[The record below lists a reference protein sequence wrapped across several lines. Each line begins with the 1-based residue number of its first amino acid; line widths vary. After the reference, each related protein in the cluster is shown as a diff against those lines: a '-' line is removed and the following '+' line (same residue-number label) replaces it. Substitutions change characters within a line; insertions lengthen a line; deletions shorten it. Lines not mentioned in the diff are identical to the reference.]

1 MHLAQGLNDQA
12 EPRWQA
18 DPTSVPF
25 PDGPAR
31 FTPGSPIDFSALTA
45 IWPGSDPPPQLLL
58 PEPVEDDPPIVW
70 TRSEALA
77 AAPGGSVGR
86 YQVLGEIARGGMGVV
101 LKARDADLGRD
112 LAVKVLLERH
122 RDDEGVIRRFVEEA
136 QIGGQLQHPGIVPV
150 HEVGAMPDRR
160 PFFTMKLVKGRTLSA
175 LLATRCVS
183 APIDK
188 PEAPAKVRT
197 GEPRPINKPEARAK
211 VRTGGPS
218 LALQACEEPAADLP
232 RFLAIFEAV
241 CQTVAY
247 AHARCVIHRDLK
259 PANVMVGSFGEV
271 QVMDWGLA
279 KVLPEGGIADE
290 QRAFAAAQ
298 TESLIKT
305 VAERSWR
312 QRQRV
317 AGGQRDGHPGLHGP
331 RAGRGEVERLDERC
345 DVFGLGAILC
355 EILTGKPP
363 FVGQTRDEIRGK
375 AARGDLADAMHR
387 LDTSAADPEL
397 IALARDCLSAD
408 RQQRPRDA
416 GMGVRSNHG
425 LPIRSPGSLAQSR
438 AGACGS
444 PGPRGRGTETTASHR
459 RSGGVG
465 VAHSGHRG
473 AGWSYLAREQQRRA
487 VQVDLALREAELRR
501 DDAQR
506 TGDDLSR
513 WLAARDAAQAV
524 ARLVADARD
533 VATGDRVTALLKQVE
548 EAART
553 AQADHMLLE
562 KLVEIRSAEGDDPD
576 GSVSDSAYADA
587 FREAGIDVDTLQP
600 GEWGARIRNRPL
612 SVWLDLVA
620 AIDDWAMQRRKV
632 RPRPQDAWRRL
643 VAAARAA
650 DPEPVRDRLR
660 QLWSKPDR
668 KAWLEPL
675 RKLAQEADPMTWPAQ
690 SLRYWLGLWSMRVT
704 AMRRQVCFAAPS
716 CGIQG
721 ISGSITSWE
730 QPWNMFIRR
739 GPRMRSGSTLL
750 HESCGLKRRTSWH
763 MPFKTAAEWMKRLLS
778 SKILSGFVHIMADI
792 GCAMR
797 SCSKSAAWR
806 RLARKQLTVQFPN

>member
-1 MHLAQGLNDQA
+1 M
-12 EPRWQA
+12 
-18 DPTSVPF
+18 
-25 PDGPAR
+25 
-31 FTPGSPIDFSALTA
+31 
-45 IWPGSDPPPQLLL
+45 
-58 PEPVEDDPPIVW
+58 
-70 TRSEALA
+70 
-77 AAPGGSVGR
+77 
-86 YQVLGEIARGGMGVV
+86 
-101 LKARDADLGRD
+101 
-112 LAVKVLLERH
+112 
-122 RDDEGVIRRFVEEA
+122 
-136 QIGGQLQHPGIVPV
+136 
-150 HEVGAMPDRR
+150 
-160 PFFTMKLVKGRTLSA
+160 
-175 LLATRCVS
+175 
-183 APIDK
+183 
-188 PEAPAKVRT
+188 
-197 GEPRPINKPEARAK
+197 
-211 VRTGGPS
+211 
-218 LALQACEEPAADLP
+218 
-232 RFLAIFEAV
+232 
-241 CQTVAY
+241 AY
-247 AHARCVIHRDLK
+247 AHARGVIHRDLK

-290 QRAFAAAQ
+290 QRAFAAAH
-298 TESLIKT
+298 TESLIET
-305 VAERSWR
+305 VRSGPGGSGSES
-312 QRQRV
+312 Q
-317 AGGQRDGHPGLHGP
+317 AGSVMGTPAYMAPEQ
-331 RAGRGEVERLDERC
+331 ARGEVERLDERC

-375 AARGDLADAMHR
+375 AARGDLADALHR

-397 IALARDCLSAD
+397 ISLACDCLAAD

-416 GMGVRSNHG
+416 GIVAARITAYLSGVQDR
-425 LPIRSPGSLAQSR
+425 LRKAELARVEAQAR
-438 AGACGS
+438 AEEERKRQRVTVALAAS
-444 PGPRGRGTETTASHR
+444 VLLTA
-459 RSGGVG
+459 GIV
-465 VAHSGHRG
+465 G

-690 SLRYWLGLWSMRVT
+690 SLHYWLGLWSMRVT
-704 AMRRQVCFAAPS
+704 TMRRQVCFAAPS